1 MPFLDHWP
9 CEHRPMDFRYQGPR
23 DHLGSASPTVRFL
36 ILCTLFSLVLDEMSS
51 LVCKSAGQQESRQ
64 LLCMLLAPHPKTPTL
79 CSKTVSLQSG
89 DVSSPISSP
98 RLAFLSLWLQGALCV
113 CVFVYLCVCVS
124 SLQRASVWIFFLLI
138 RWFNFHRWGPYSSYQ
153 PPKNDSWE
161 YFLPFFR
168 VSCNSDG
175 WFLCCAKAAWFD
187 AISLI

>member
-1 MPFLDHWP
+1 MTRPASQVRLKTRLLVIMPFLDHWP

-113 CVFVYLCVCVS
+113 CVFVYLCVFPCVCVCVS
-124 SLQRASVWIFFLLI
+124 RGKGNLRTMNRS
-138 RWFNFHRWGPYSSYQ
+138 
-153 PPKNDSWE
+153 
-161 YFLPFFR
+161 
-168 VSCNSDG
+168 
-175 WFLCCAKAAWFD
+175 
-187 AISLI
+187 